1 MTLRRMSVAL
11 VVVSGLCLLGLAR
24 TGANPA
30 EAQQADPIY
39 SAAEV
44 QETGGNYDTATHRFR
59 GNQSH
64 HWRQVMIA
72 HP

>member
-1 MTLRRMSVAL
+1 MMVRRLSIAL

-30 EAQQADPIY
+30 ESQLADPVY
-39 SAAEV
+39 LSEDV
-44 QETGGNYDTATHRFR
+44 QQPGGNHDTASHRFR

-72 HP
+72 QH